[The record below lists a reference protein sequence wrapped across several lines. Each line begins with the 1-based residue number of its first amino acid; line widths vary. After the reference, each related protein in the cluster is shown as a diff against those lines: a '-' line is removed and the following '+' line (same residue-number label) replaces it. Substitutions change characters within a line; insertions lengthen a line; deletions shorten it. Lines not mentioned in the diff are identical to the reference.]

1 MEGLWLNMDVFV
13 CQVDTQMCVSFLY
26 QLDTA
31 EIPCKEETSTAK
43 IPPQDIT
50 IGIFL
55 IND

>member
-26 QLDTA
+26 KLDTA
-31 EIPCKEETSTAK
+31 EIPCKAETSSAK

-50 IGIFL
+50 VGIFL